1 MSAYPQTVV
10 LDGFR
15 LEEARQRLR
24 DGSDVALQAA
34 LGILTRQA
42 DEWLTQGPWS
52 VTMKKKLP
60 PSGDLH
66 DYTSQAP
73 YYWPSSDSP
82 DGKKPYINR
91 DGKKNPEV
99 LDYTDRVYW
108 EKVHSSSTVLA
119 LAWFYTGN
127 EAYARHAGHIMRA
140 WFITPETRM
149 NPNLNHAQLIPHA
162 ETGRPIGIIDFSQ
175 AYTSVLDAAAI
186 LATGSGGP
194 NDLPS
199 RETFWSSSDAEGFR
213 AWNIGF
219 LEWLTNSRFGREE
232 RAQGNNHGSFAAM
245 QIAAIALFV
254 GDAARAHDEV
264 LGARAHLAATIVPDG
279 SQPEELTR
287 TRSWHYSTFNLLALT
302 RLACVGRKVGVD
314 LWEFEGPKGEGSI
327 ARAIDFV
334 IPAAI
339 GSQKWAFPE
348 LGFKAYAAAD
358 IIRVA
363 ADTGHVRA
371 KEVVHM
377 IDTPQGDLWSLRPAP
392 EQLDAVKVDEHSKG
406 NY

>member
-1 MSAYPQTVV
+1 MFKHPQTVV
-10 LDGFR
+10 IDGFR
-15 LEEARQRLR
+15 LEEGRQRLQ
-24 DGSDVALQAA
+24 DGNDVELQAGLA
-34 LGILTRQA
+34 ILTRQA

-73 YYWPSSDSP
+73 YWWPSADSP
-82 DGKKPYINR
+82 DGKPYINR

-108 EKVHSSSTVLA
+108 EKVWTSCPILA

-127 EAYARHAGHIMRA
+127 EAYARHAGNILRT

-162 ETGRPIGIIDFSQ
+162 ETGRSIGIIDFSQ

-186 LATGSGGP
+186 LATG
-194 NDLPS
+194 PS
-199 RETFWSSSDAEGFR
+199 SISSPESFWSKSDVEGFR
-213 AWNIGF
+213 AWNISF
-219 LEWLTNSRFGREE
+219 LEWLSTSPFGREE
-232 RAQGNNHGSFAAM
+232 RARRNNHGSFAIM

-254 GDAARAHDEV
+254 GDTARAHDEV
-264 LGARAHLAATIVPDG
+264 LGTRAHLAATIAPDG
-279 SQPEELTR
+279 SQPEELKR

-302 RLACVGRKVGVD
+302 RLGCVGRKVGVD
-314 LWEFEGPKGEGSI
+314 LWKFEGPEGEGSI

-334 IPAAI
+334 IPAAT
-339 GSQKWAFPE
+339 GSEVWAFPE

-358 IIRVA
+358 LVRVA
-363 ADTGHVRA
+363 ADMGHERA
-371 KEVVHM
+371 RKVVHL
-377 IDTPQGDLWSLRPAP
+377 IYPPPEGDLWALRPAP

-406 NY
+406 KY